1 MSSLFCKG
9 EGKMIIETKNKTVN
23 LVLKTRK
30 IVDIAN
36 LLKNKNFEEIFT
48 KAYSILDMDAL
59 SKIIFK
65 LAEND
70 DGKSV
75 FMSSD
80 EVYDFI
86 DDCRLEGITISDLYA
101 KIAEA
106 LNDEGFFKR
115 KMSKKE
121 LKEMISN
128 PLLTMNMNDLV
139 QKSAEN
145 AMSKIAEK
153 QFQEQGF

>member
-1 MSSLFCKG
+1 
-9 EGKMIIETKNKTVN
+9 MIIETKNKTIN

-36 LLKNKNFEEIFT
+36 LLKNKNFEEVFI
-48 KAYSILDMDAL
+48 KAYSILDIEAL

-65 LAEND
+65 LAENEN
-70 DGKSV
+70 GESI
-75 FMSSD
+75 FTSSS

-86 DDCRLEGITISDLYA
+86 DDCRTEGISISELYA

-106 LNDEGFFKR
+106 LNDEGFFKK

-121 LKEMISN
+121 LKEITSN
-128 PLLTMNMNDLV
+128 PLLTMNTDKLLEKAV
-139 QKSAEN
+139 EN
-145 AMSKIAEK
+145 AANRVIEK
-153 QFQEQGF
+153 EIISQI

>member
-1 MSSLFCKG
+1 
-9 EGKMIIETKNKTVN
+9 MIIETKNKTIN

-36 LLKNKNFEEIFT
+36 LLKNKNFEEVFK
-48 KAYSILDMDAL
+48 KAYSILDMEAL

-70 DGKSV
+70 ESKSV
-75 FMSSD
+75 FTSSD

-86 DDCRLEGITISDLYA
+86 DECRIEGISVSDLYG

-106 LNDEGFFKR
+106 LNEEGFFKK

-121 LKEMISN
+121 LKEMMSN
-128 PLLTMNMNDLV
+128 PLSETDMNELV
-139 QKSAEN
+139 QKSAEKVIN
-145 AMSKIAEK
+145 KITE
-153 QFQEQGF
+153 EQILSMV

>member
-1 MSSLFCKG
+1 
-9 EGKMIIETKNKTVN
+9 MIIETKNKTIN

-36 LLKNKNFEEIFT
+36 LLKNKNFEEVFI
-48 KAYSILDMDAL
+48 KAYSILDIEAL

-65 LAEND
+65 LAENED
-70 DGKSV
+70 EKSV
-75 FMSSD
+75 FTSSE

-86 DDCRLEGITISDLYA
+86 DDCRKEGITISDLYS

-106 LNDEGFFKR
+106 LNEEGFFKK

-121 LKEMISN
+121 LKEVTSN
-128 PLLTMNMNDLV
+128 PLLTMNMNDLI
-139 QKSAEN
+139 QKSTESVV
-145 AMSKIAEK
+145 SKIAEK
-153 QFQEQGF
+153 QFQEQGFQNYED